1 MYPNLNAEFARK
13 GLTLEKAVEE
23 LDKRGITMSVTTLS
37 QKKNGK
43 YPITLDEAKALKD
56 ITGADITLEELFEE
70 RVEEG
75 E

>member
-23 LDKRGITMSVTTLS
+23 LKKLGIEMTAPTLS

-43 YPITLDEAKALKD
+43 YPITLNEAKALKA
-56 ITGADITLEELFEE
+56 ITGADLPLEVLFEE
-70 RVEEG
+70 AS
-75 E
+75 